1 MITYTYKC
9 SECDHVFEAQQRI
22 VDDKLTECPECNK
35 QSLERIIVSTAGGFR
50 IGGRGVHRP
59 TSRMEM

>member
-1 MITYTYKC
+1 VITYTYKC
-9 SECDHVFEAQQRI
+9 LDCDHVFEAQQRI
-22 VDDKLTECPECNK
+22 VDDPLKECPECK
-35 QSLERIIVSTAGGFR
+35 KETLQKVIQTAGGFR

>member
-9 SECDHVFEAQQRI
+9 DDCDHVFEAQQRI
-22 VDDKLTECPECNK
+22 SEDPLTECPECKK
-35 QSLERIIVSTAGGFR
+35 QNTNRIVVSTAGGFR

-59 TSRMEM
+59 TSRLEM

>member
-9 SECDHVFEAQQRI
+9 TDCDHVFETQQRI
-22 VDDKLTECPECNK
+22 VDDPLKECPECK
-35 QSLERIIVSTAGGFR
+35 KETLQKVIQTAGGFR

>member
-9 SECDHVFEAQQRI
+9 ADCEHVFEAQQRI
-22 VDDKLTECPECNK
+22 SEDPLTECPECKK
-35 QSLERIIVSTAGGFR
+35 QSASRIIISTAGGFR

-59 TSRMEM
+59 TSRLEM